1 MSAIRYL
8 ILAVLSFGALLVP
21 DAVLAAGGK
30 AEMLIVVADD
40 RVVQSEITKFFIN
53 QYNTDPFM
61 FGVYCTIMTALLG
74 VSLGLITDFLMKR
87 TGLDLSKRTIV
98 EH

>member
-8 ILAVLSFGALLVP
+8 ILAFLSFAALLMP
-21 DAVLAAGGK
+21 DLVLAAGGK

-40 RVVQSEITKFFIN
+40 RVVQSNITKFFIN

-61 FGVYCTIMTALLG
+61 FGVYCTIITAALG
-74 VSLGLITDFLMKR
+74 VTLGLGTDFIMR
-87 TGLDLSKRTIV
+87 HTGLDLTKRTIV

>member
-8 ILAVLSFGALLVP
+8 ILAFLSFGALLVP
-21 DAVLAAGGK
+21 DLVLAAGGK

-40 RVVQSEITKFFIN
+40 RVVQSEITKFFLN

-61 FGVYCTIMTALLG
+61 FGVYCTIMTAVMG
-74 VSLGLITDFLMKR
+74 VSLGLLTDFLMKR
-87 TGLDLSKRTIV
+87 TGIDLSKRTIV

>member
-1 MSAIRYL
+1 MKALRYL
-8 ILAVLSFGALLVP
+8 ITAFLSFGALLVP
-21 DAVLAAGGK
+21 NLALAAGGK
-30 AEMLIVVADD
+30 ADLLIHVADT
-40 RVVQSEITKFFIN
+40 RVVNSTYTLFFLEL
-53 QYNTDPFM
+53 YNRDPFM
-61 FGVYCTIMTALLG
+61 FGVWCSIITAGLG